1 MSQDESVEV
10 EHNYLGSIQLKPRD
24 PQPYYQL
31 SNFDWNFVLDVY
43 TVVLVVLRTCKEYDV
58 TNNVDITKFTENG
71 LTQGKFRYAD
81 IPYDFGNDLVYFKVS
96 LSPKNFIYSNLIRI
110 TNNDIDKTVRIDY
123 VDNTREGNEE
133 YKQSTRVNLYKHNH
147 VANTE
152 IDAYY
157 QISTEQNVNSRIQEN
172 SLQEWYMPPINAWTF
187 KRIEK
192 AFYNGGFWLDL
203 VRNYLTSPLEYV
215 ERQELSN
222 VSEQMFTT
230 DPNEDDI
237 LNVIEVEIESNPIPM
252 LSSTSVKSSTSHLSS
267 EVLTYG
273 DDVEAFT
280 YRVEADGGIVE
291 STECINDTITAP
303 FHFQPSGYKEDVAY
317 VQKPNDGLADFT
329 LARVGEQSRH
339 NKDGDLEFIPANT
352 PVYDYSVIDG
362 CPVLSLPPQS
372 TNEYLDSELNN
383 VENTTVTATPWTVS
397 LYGTGTI
404 TFSGAYVGS
413 LVGTGVNDRVD
424 ITFTPTAGVLVSTD
438 SGSVNQKQI
447 ENRDTVTPYIK
458 TIGAPETR
466 YKNMLTLGGNV
477 NTFNSEEGYFY
488 IERNGWSD
496 TQSPNY
502 FSLSDGT
509 ISNRIAIYF
518 HTDRIRA
525 FIETTANGVK
535 SFSNKTG
542 IVANQFYRI
551 LITWDSTGASF
562 WVDGTEID
570 NDPTMSGPV
579 ANTFDRVN
587 NDAGNGSSVGEA
599 EAKVIQVG
607 TVKLT
612 DQQAEDLTT
621 NGYL

>member
-280 YRVEADGGIVE
+280 YRVESDGGTVE
-291 STECINDTITAP
+291 SPECIGDLDSLLVMY
-303 FHFQPSGYKEDVAY
+303 PSGYKATVLY
-317 VQKPNDGLADFT
+317 SQVTNDGLNDWLVDRLSNKTRINESLLIET
-329 LARVGEQSRH
+329 LADNVPS
-339 NKDGDLEFIPANT
+339 L
-352 PVYDYSVIDG
+352 DYSGGG
-362 CPVLSLPPQS
+362 CPVLLNEPQS
-372 TNEYLDSELNN
+372 TNIIPYSEDFSSGWSKIDCSVSLVPGILDPAGNN
-383 VENTTVTATPWTVS
+383 DAMEQIEGLGASTKLLRYPLTVTNQADISFSIYVKKKNAKYCRILDNKTLQGFYFNFDTGLAENAQGGATPIITEFPNGWYKIGVDGGQVPSTSAEFRLYNIADNGDFIYAGDGVS
-397 LYGTGTI
+397 GFYL
-404 TFSGAYVGS
+404 FGAMLEES
-413 LVGTGVNDRVD
+413 ME
-424 ITFTPTAGVLVSTD
+424 ST
-438 SGSVNQKQI
+438 S
-447 ENRDTVTPYIK
+447 YIK
-458 TIGAPETR
+458 TNGASATR
-466 YKNMLTLGGNV
+466 LKDDITITVPLGANFV
-477 NTFNSEEGYFY
+477 
-488 IERNGWSD
+488 
-496 TQSPNY
+496 
-502 FSLSDGT
+502 
-509 ISNRIAIYF
+509 
-518 HTDRIRA
+518 
-525 FIETTANGVK
+525 IETINGVEQAPQ
-535 SFSNKTG
+535 S
-542 IVANQFYRI
+542 VVP
-551 LITWDSTGASF
+551 ST
-562 WVDGTEID
+562 TYTI
-570 NDPTMSGPV
+570 P
-579 ANTFDRVN
+579 
-587 NDAGNGSSVGEA
+587 NGKINSIKMTS
-599 EAKVIQVG
+599 
-607 TVKLT
+607 
-612 DQQAEDLTT
+612 
-621 NGYL
+621 